1 MTEAEWLACTDPLA
15 MLQYVYLRNGGM
27 VNQRKLRLFGLAC
40 CRRIWPRLADPRSR
54 RAIEVAERY
63 VDGFATEEELDDA
76 SAGAYAAWD
85 AEWDLDEWEQATL
98 AAGEQGQSLPLS
110 AAAYNSTV
118 PPEWWGGAPAFV
130 APNEIIRDAATD
142 RKVEGSGQCSL
153 LRDIFNLFRMVTPD
167 PIWLTPQVVALART
181 IYDNRAFDLMPTLS
195 NELAEAGCTN
205 AEFMI
210 HCRAAGEHVRG
221 CWVIDALLGRE

>member
-1 MTEAEWLACTDPLA
+1 
-15 MLQYVYLRNGGM
+15 
-27 VNQRKLRLFGLAC
+27 
-40 CRRIWPRLADPRSR
+40 
-54 RAIEVAERY
+54 
-63 VDGFATEEELDDA
+63 
-76 SAGAYAAWD
+76 
-85 AEWDLDEWEQATL
+85 
-98 AAGEQGQSLPLS
+98 
-110 AAAYNSTV
+110 
-118 PPEWWGGAPAFV
+118 
-130 APNEIIRDAATD
+130 
-142 RKVEGSGQCSL
+142 
-153 LRDIFNLFRMVTPD
+153 MVTPD